1 MRLGVVGARD
11 VRSRRLA
18 EAAVRYVREQ
28 YPDSPLRTD
37 LARPIPELLVLIGDD
52 RFFLATLRDLDSR
65 IAVLTI
71 GDGFLAEAS
80 PEKVRESL
88 ASIMHGEHWIEKRLR
103 LVAQMGDESSPLAL
117 NEIALSTRRGGGFL
131 RYSLAIGG
139 ENVWRDGG
147 DGVVICTPTG
157 STGYG
162 LSAGGPIVM
171 ENAEAIVVVPVCSA
185 NGQRPLVVPS
195 NTIVEVS
202 EVQSRSGC
210 ELVID
215 GSVRIRLKSS
225 GYSVRTADQPVQF
238 VRLGKARYLRTFGKL
253 RTRQI
258 GREIPSEAAPSAKY
272 VFRLLSD
279 QGPLTE
285 KQLLAESGLPDR
297 TVRSALAYL
306 MKEGFV
312 RRSSSLKDAREAIFS
327 LRR

>member
-1 MRLGVVGARD
+1 M
-11 VRSRRLA
+11 
-18 EAAVRYVREQ
+18 REQ

-37 LARPIPELLVLIGDD
+37 LERPTPEILILIGDD
-52 RFFLATLRDLDSR
+52 RFFLDTLREVDSR

-71 GDGFLAEAS
+71 GDGFLAEA
-80 PEKVRESL
+80 PAEKMKESI
-88 ASIMHGEHWIEKRLR
+88 ASIMLGEHWIEKRLR
-103 LVAQMGDESSPLAL
+103 LESRMGSERAPLAL
-117 NEIALSTRRGGGFL
+117 NEVVLNTRRGGGFL
-131 RYSLAIGG
+131 RYSLAIDG
-139 ENVWRDGG
+139 ETVWRDGG

-185 NGQRPLVVPS
+185 NGQRPLIVPS
-195 NTIVEVS
+195 KTILDVS

-225 GYSVRTADQPVQF
+225 GFSVRTADHPVPF

-253 RTRQI
+253 RARQI
-258 GREIPSEAAPSAKY
+258 GSEIPSEAAPSAKY

-279 QGPLTE
+279 QGSLTE

-306 MKEGFV
+306 VKEGFV
-312 RRSSSLKDAREAIFS
+312 RRSSSLRDAREAIFS